1 MAPNLLL
8 YLCIVI
14 LLEYAL
20 KALCEGASGRRRH
33 LSAAAGAAHRSAA
46 DRIYALYRVG
56 ALIVHAAVLWG
67 LSSLPLGQSL
77 LTAAVLTALACTEV
91 LASLAS
97 GWLYLRTQRLFRPLH
112 LVPHVAFL
120 AALLYTVRSTPWP
133 SDLPHILARLHAN
146 TLPIFDPAHVL
157 RTAVVFL
164 LAATPSNYAI
174 RWLMNK
180 AEDVS
185 LPELAVGDLLLRL
198 PLATPRAA
206 ASWPVPAAAAEDAK
220 LQTLQAGRIIGTLE
234 RWMLLALM
242 ARGEMA
248 AVGFVFAGKSIV
260 RYKEF
265 DRKDFAEYYLVG
277 TLYSIL
283 IALGLTTLL

>member
-1 MAPNLLL
+1 
-8 YLCIVI
+8 
-14 LLEYAL
+14 
-20 KALCEGASGRRRH
+20 
-33 LSAAAGAAHRSAA
+33 
-46 DRIYALYRVG
+46 
-56 ALIVHAAVLWG
+56 
-67 LSSLPLGQSL
+67 
-77 LTAAVLTALACTEV
+77 
-91 LASLAS
+91 
-97 GWLYLRTQRLFRPLH
+97 
-112 LVPHVAFL
+112 
-120 AALLYTVRSTPWP
+120 
-133 SDLPHILARLHAN
+133 
-146 TLPIFDPAHVL
+146 
-157 RTAVVFL
+157 
-164 LAATPSNYAI
+164 
-174 RWLMNK
+174 MNK

-198 PLATPRAA
+198 PLATPRTA